1 MLSVFSHHEIAYQN
15 CFEIASYT
23 FGNGWDH
30 FPLSLDSLVP
40 KEKVWEH
47 GKTLTFTKA
56 MWIHSLFLNGF
67 HLILSFHVLFTIF
80 NIIYISVLYGT
91 LSTSFWIPC
100 ALFLH
105 FHPAKMQWL
114 GDAKSLT
121 VHSNVFVFVT
131 SYAASS
137 FWAYTHTRKAIGFKI
152 AIPFTKHLNN
162 EASVIWLI
170 KPHEKSIVH
179 IHK

>member
-121 VHSNVFVFVT
+121 VHSWTWSAMFLYLSPVMQLPVFEL
-131 SYAASS
+131 
-137 FWAYTHTRKAIGFKI
+137 TR
-152 AIPFTKHLNN
+152 TQ
-162 EASVIWLI
+162 
-170 KPHEKSIVH
+170 EKRLALR
-179 IHK
+179 